1 MNTENIG
8 EKEFFDEVHENGHI
22 WLAMQGENVHMNKGI
37 DGTIILLAWAN
48 QNISQD
54 FLDHVNLDYLQ
65 PVEWPVA
72 NIISLFKQV
81 SQIEAIAVNPTGQSN
96 QILTY
101 NVDEFTMYLSKS
113 TAT

>member
-1 MNTENIG
+1 MSTENIG
-8 EKEFFDEVHENGHI
+8 EKAFFDEVHENGHI

-48 QNISQD
+48 QNKSQD

-65 PVEWPVA
+65 PVEWPVP
-72 NIISLFKQV
+72 NIISLFEQI

-101 NVDEFTMYLSKS
+101 NVDEFTTYLSKS
-113 TAT
+113 AAT